1 MIGSR
6 ATGCSL
12 RTASFTWQAQL
23 APPRGGLLLWRPASR
38 HVAGSSGE
46 GTPLRGYV
54 HDMGGGALRVLGG
67 GDPPPVILLAFLAE
81 ANTEQYA
88 DNRCD

>member
-1 MIGSR
+1 M
-6 ATGCSL
+6 
-12 RTASFTWQAQL
+12 
-23 APPRGGLLLWRPASR
+23 
-38 HVAGSSGE
+38 
-46 GTPLRGYV
+46 RGYV

-88 DNRCD
+88 DNR